1 MTHRNIFIHTTLTL
15 TLALVGSTAGCGGSD
30 GAKDAAKAEAKAEA
44 DPAAAAVETETGD
57 APQFADDV
65 ERAVA
70 VAREI
75 MKAPESA
82 DEILARYELDRPG
95 LDELIYKIASDPES
109 RKRYADML
117 AARD

>member
-30 GAKDAAKAEAKAEA
+30 GAKDAPKAEAKA
-44 DPAAAAVETETGD
+44 DPVAAAVETETRD

-117 AARD
+117 AARE

>member
-1 MTHRNIFIHTTLTL
+1 MNHRNIFIHTTLTL
-15 TLALVGSTAGCGGSD
+15 TLAFVGFTAGCGGQD
-30 GAKDAAKAEAKAEA
+30 GAKDAPKAEAEAE
-44 DPAAAAVETETGD
+44 PAAAGVEAKNPD

-70 VAREI
+70 VAKEI

-82 DEILARYELDRPG
+82 DEILAKYELDRPG

-117 AARD
+117 AARE